1 MIRTPAGFFNE
12 TRIKRFQDFPD
23 LGYGV
28 TVLTPDLFGTGTPAG
43 NLLGAEPL
51 GLAIDYTV
59 TPAQMLNRTASSSYL
74 GPPFIGD
81 GGILTFS
88 RASPATIINSTGLV
102 ETVTN
107 NVPRIDYSPSG
118 ILLGLLIE
126 EQRTNLALWSSDL
139 TNVIWTATNVNAVKT
154 ATGPDGVVNSAT
166 TLTATS
172 SDGTVLQAITS
183 ASAARITSCY
193 IKRRT
198 GTGVVQLTQ
207 NNGTTWTDVTV
218 TNDWTRVNI
227 ASATAA
233 NPTIGIRI
241 RTSGDAVDVAL
252 FQHELGTF
260 ITSAIP
266 TTSGSVIRSP
276 DVISAATTTFS
287 YSASEGTFVV
297 AYNFVGFNSSDII
310 AAVSDNTSSN
320 MIELH
325 LASLTSANF
334 RVRNGGS
341 NQAAIPTSVAVNVL
355 NKTGGAYKVNNFAS
369 SSNGGNAVLDTAGT
383 IPTVNKLTLG
393 FRASAFYLNGHIQQ
407 FTYLPRRISNAE
419 LKMRTG

>member
-1 MIRTPAGFFNE
+1 
-12 TRIKRFQDFPD
+12 
-23 LGYGV
+23 
-28 TVLTPDLFGTGTPAG
+28 
-43 NLLGAEPL
+43 
-51 GLAIDYTV
+51 
-59 TPAQMLNRTASSSYL
+59 
-74 GPPFIGD
+74 
-81 GGILTFS
+81 
-88 RASPATIINSTGLV
+88 
-102 ETVTN
+102 
-107 NVPRIDYSPSG
+107 
-118 ILLGLLIE
+118 
-126 EQRTNLALWSSDL
+126 
-139 TNVIWTATNVNAVKT
+139 
-154 ATGPDGVVNSAT
+154 
-166 TLTATS
+166 
-172 SDGTVLQAITS
+172 LQAITS